1 MAEKAERKARTQRG
15 PEGAPGAAKAG
26 KGEKAPKGKPEAAPT
41 PQVPRVP
48 ARLRERYRSEIVPAL
63 IKQFNY
69 TNRMQV
75 PEVKKVVI
83 NMGLGEAVSDVK
95 VIDAAV
101 EELATIA
108 GQKPVVTRAKKSEAA
123 FKLRAGM
130 PIGCKVTLRG
140 ERMYE
145 FLDRLLCVAL
155 PRIRD
160 FRGVPTK
167 SFDGRGNY
175 ALGLKEQLIFPEIRY
190 DKVDMARGM
199 DLCIQTSAT
208 TDEEGRA
215 LLEHLGFPFRS

>member
-1 MAEKAERKARTQRG
+1 MADKAERKARAQ
-15 PEGAPGAAKAG
+15 
-26 KGEKAPKGKPEAAPT
+26 KAPAGAKGGKAEKTAKGKPEMAPA

-48 ARLRERYRSEIVPAL
+48 ARLRERYRTEILPSL

-83 NMGLGEAVSDVK
+83 NMGLGEAVGNVK

-101 EELATIA
+101 EELATIS
-108 GQKPVVTRAKKSEAA
+108 GQKAVVTRAKKSEAA

-175 ALGLKEQLIFPEIRY
+175 SLGIREQLIFPEIRY
-190 DKVDMARGM
+190 DKVDMTRGM
-199 DLCIQTSAT
+199 DICVATSAR
-208 TDEEGRA
+208 TDEEARA
-215 LLEHLGFPFRS
+215 LLEHLGFPFRK

>member
-1 MAEKAERKARTQRG
+1 MADKAERKARAQ
-15 PEGAPGAAKAG
+15 
-26 KGEKAPKGKPEAAPT
+26 KAPAGAKGGKAEKTAKGKPEVAPA

-48 ARLRERYRSEIVPAL
+48 ARLRERYRTEILPSL

-83 NMGLGEAVSDVK
+83 NMGLGEAVGNVK

-101 EELATIA
+101 EELATIS

-175 ALGLKEQLIFPEIRY
+175 SLGIREQLIFPEIRY
-190 DKVDMARGM
+190 DKVDMTRGM
-199 DLCIQTSAT
+199 DICVATSAR
-208 TDEEGRA
+208 TDEEARA
-215 LLEHLGFPFRS
+215 LLEHLGFPFRK

>member
-1 MAEKAERKARTQRG
+1 MADKAERKARAQ
-15 PEGAPGAAKAG
+15 
-26 KGEKAPKGKPEAAPT
+26 KAPAGAKGGKAEKTAKGKPEVAPA

-48 ARLRERYRSEIVPAL
+48 ARLRERYRTEILPSL

-75 PEVKKVVI
+75 PEVKKVVV
-83 NMGLGEAVSDVK
+83 NMGLGEAVGNVK

-101 EELATIA
+101 EELATIS

-175 ALGLKEQLIFPEIRY
+175 SLGIREQLIFPEIRY
-190 DKVDMARGM
+190 DKVDMTRGM
-199 DLCIQTSAT
+199 DICVATSAR
-208 TDEEGRA
+208 TDEEARA
-215 LLEHLGFPFRS
+215 LLEHLGFPFRK

>member
-1 MAEKAERKARTQRG
+1 MAEKAERKAKA
-15 PEGAPGAAKAG
+15 EAAKAG
-26 KGEKAPKGKPEAAPT
+26 KPEKAPKGKPEGAPA
-41 PQVPRVP
+41 PQVPQVP
-48 ARLRERYRSEIVPAL
+48 ARLRERYRKEIVPSL

-75 PEVKKVVI
+75 PEVEKVVI
-83 NMGLGEAVSDVK
+83 NMGLGEAVGNVK

-101 EELATIA
+101 TELGIIA

-145 FLDRLLCVAL
+145 FLDRLLSVAL

-175 ALGLKEQLIFPEIRY
+175 ALGIKEQLIFPEIRY

-199 DLCIQTSAT
+199 DVCIETSAR
-208 TDEEGRA
+208 TDEEARA
-215 LLEHLGFPFRS
+215 LLEQLGFPFRK

>member
-1 MAEKAERKARTQRG
+1 MADKAERKARAQRAS
-15 PEGAPGAAKAG
+15 EGAAQAG
-26 KGEKAPKGKPEAAPT
+26 KGGKGERAAKGKPEAAA
-41 PQVPRVP
+41 PQAPRVP
-48 ARLRERYRSEIVPAL
+48 ARLRERYRAEIVPNL
-63 IKQFNY
+63 MKEFNY

-75 PEVKKVVI
+75 PEVTKVVI
-83 NMGLGEAVSDVK
+83 NMGLGEAVGNVK

-101 EELATIA
+101 EELSVIT
-108 GQKPVVTRAKKSEAA
+108 GQKPVVTRARKSEAA

-145 FLDRLLCVAL
+145 FLDRLLSVAL

-175 ALGLKEQLIFPEIRY
+175 ALGIREQLIFPEIRY
-190 DKVDMARGM
+190 DKVEATRGM
-199 DLCIQTSAT
+199 DVCIETSAKS
-208 TDEEGRA
+208 DEEARA
-215 LLEHLGFPFRS
+215 LLTHLGFPFRK